1 MIRGWILNKP
11 GVDYTVLRDEE
22 VSYFLLGEAY
32 VNRVILLEVLVEG
45 ISDLM
50 HVCVCHLA
58 EAF

>member
-32 VNRVILLEVLVEG
+32 VNRVILLEVLVKG

-50 HVCVCHLA
+50 HV
-58 EAF
+58 